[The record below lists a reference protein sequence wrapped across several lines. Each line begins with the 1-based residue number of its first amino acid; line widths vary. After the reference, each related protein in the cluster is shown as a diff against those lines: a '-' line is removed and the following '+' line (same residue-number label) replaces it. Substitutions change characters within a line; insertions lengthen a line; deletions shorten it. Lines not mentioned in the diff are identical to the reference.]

1 MALRDALLAEWD
13 HEMAGTRKVLANIPD
28 GKHDWTPHAKSW
40 SAGKLGTHVA
50 TMGMWAHLT
59 CTQDSFDLAG
69 SPKTP
74 EPANTA
80 DLLRYHDEWAA
91 KGRAAI
97 AATDDAAMMQP
108 WSLRMGDH
116 VIFTMP
122 RVAVLRSFVFSHMIH
137 HRGQLTVYLK
147 SLGVPIPSI
156 YGPSA
161 DENPFA

>member
-1 MALRDALLAEWD
+1 MPINQALLAEWD
-13 HEMAGTRKVLANIPD
+13 HEMAGTRKVLANVPD
-28 GKHDWTPHAKSW
+28 GKHDWSPHAKSW
-40 SAGKLGTHVA
+40 TAGKLGTHVA
-50 TMGMWAHLT
+50 TMGMWAYLT

-69 SPKTP
+69 SPKAP
-74 EPANTA
+74 EPTSTA

-137 HRGQLTVYLK
+137 HRGQLTVYLR
-147 SLGVPIPSI
+147 LLDVPVPGLF
-156 YGPSA
+156 GPSA
-161 DENPFA
+161 DEK

>member
-1 MALRDALLAEWD
+1 MAIKDALLAEWD

-28 GKHDWTPHAKSW
+28 GRHDWKPHAKSF
-40 SAGKLGTHVA
+40 SVGDLGTHVA
-50 TMGMWAHLT
+50 TMGKWAHLT
-59 CTQDSFDLAG
+59 CTQEGFDLAG
-69 SPKTP
+69 NPKNVAP
-74 EPANTA
+74 GNTA
-80 DLLRYHDEWAA
+80 GLLAYHDEWAA

-137 HRGQLTVYLK
+137 HRGQLTVYLR
-147 SLGVPIPSI
+147 LLDVPVPGL

-161 DENPFA
+161 DER